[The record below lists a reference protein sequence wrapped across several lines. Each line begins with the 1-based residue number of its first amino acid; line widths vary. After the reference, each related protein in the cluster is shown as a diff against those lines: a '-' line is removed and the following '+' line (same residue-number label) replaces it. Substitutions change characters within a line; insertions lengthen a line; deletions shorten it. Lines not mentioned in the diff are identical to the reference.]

1 MGPENAGETKRHD
14 VYDLKSADFADNYM
28 SSLMIPKG
36 IIVRLYDDPSF
47 AITASTLE
55 ITGGDWRYEETEEM

>member
-1 MGPENAGETKRHD
+1 
-14 VYDLKSADFADNYM
+14 M